1 MKKLIFVTLLLV
13 FIMIPFT
20 LGGTVLAEDEGK
32 LYYYVFYDNEIPVF
46 ADTDGGTPIFYIPG
60 TYAYQFDTE
69 VEGKDFVKI
78 TYNGKEGYIGKS
90 HHNSTHEIKLDWEG
104 NYFYIIEFDITATG
118 MISIY
123 NNTFSED
130 SSDACFPEKLTV
142 NKVYSYYKIDTTY
155 YFYINYTNGPNN
167 PRDGYIKV
175 SDTSLSGFTS
185 ASVPQNPHYVE
196 ETKPETPD
204 EDNPSGD
211 NPDGLQEPTNNLER
225 YILIAVIAV
234 LCVVI
239 VVLVFLPNKNRK
251 SN

>member
-1 MKKLIFVTLLLV
+1 MKKLILVTLLLV

-20 LGGTVLAEDEGK
+20 IGGTVLAEEEGK
-32 LYYYVFYDNEIPVF
+32 LYYYVFDNDEIPVF
-46 ADTDGGTPIFYIPG
+46 ADTDGGTPIFYIPE

-78 TYNGKEGYIGKS
+78 TYNGVVGYIGKS
-90 HHNSTHEIKLDWEG
+90 YHNSTHEIKLDWEG
-104 NYFYIIEFDITATG
+104 NYFYTIDFDIT
-118 MISIY
+118 
-123 NNTFSED
+123 
-130 SSDACFPEKLTV
+130 SSDSTINIYVDNTITESNPCSPASVTI
-142 NKVYSYYKIDTTY
+142 NKVYSYHKIDNSY
-155 YFYINYTNGPNN
+155 YFYINYKYGSFPED
-167 PRDGYIKV
+167 DGYIKV

-185 ASVPQNPHYVE
+185 ASVPQNPYYSE
-196 ETKPETPD
+196 ETAPE
-204 EDNPSGD
+204 ENQSGD
-211 NPDGLQEPTNNLER
+211 ISGANPDGIVEPTNNLER

>member
-1 MKKLIFVTLLLV
+1 MKKLILVTLLLV

-20 LGGTVLAEDEGK
+20 IGGTVLAEEEGK
-32 LYYYVFYDNEIPVF
+32 LYYYVFDNDEIPVF
-46 ADTDGGTPIFYIPG
+46 ADTDGGTPIFYIPE

-78 TYNGKEGYIGKS
+78 TYNGVVGYIGKS
-90 HHNSTHEIKLDWEG
+90 YHNSTHEIKLDWQGE
-104 NYFYIIEFDITATG
+104 YFYTIEFDITATG
-118 MISIY
+118 NIDIY
-123 NNTFSED
+123 SDNTMTSAIPYAA
-130 SSDACFPEKLTV
+130 SSTKI
-142 NKVYSYYKIDTTY
+142 NKVYSYYKANDVY
-155 YFYINYTNGPNN
+155 YFYINYTYATLPAM
-167 PRDGYIKV
+167 DGYIKV

-185 ASVPQNPHYVE
+185 ASVPQNPYYAE
-196 ETKPETPD
+196 ETAPE
-204 EDNPSGD
+204 ENQSGD
-211 NPDGLQEPTNNLER
+211 ISGANPDGIVEPTNNLER

>member
-1 MKKLIFVTLLLV
+1 MKKLILVTLLLV

-20 LGGTVLAEDEGK
+20 IGGTVLAEEEGK
-32 LYYYVFYDNEIPVF
+32 LYYYVFDNDEIPAF
-46 ADTDGGTPIFYIPG
+46 ANPDDTNAIFYIPA
-60 TYAYQFDTE
+60 TYAYQFNSE
-69 VEGKDFVKI
+69 VTGKDVI
-78 TYNGKEGYIGKS
+78 SISYNGIDCYIKKER
-90 HHNSTHEIKLDWEG
+90 HNSTHEIKLDWQGE
-104 NYFYIIEFDITATG
+104 YFYTIEFDITATG
-118 MISIY
+118 NIDIY
-123 NNTFSED
+123 SDNTMTSAIPYAA
-130 SSDACFPEKLTV
+130 SSTKI
-142 NKVYSYYKIDTTY
+142 NKVYSYYKANDVY
-155 YFYINYTNGPNN
+155 YFYINYTYATLPAM
-167 PRDGYIKV
+167 DGYIKV

-196 ETKPETPD
+196 EIKSKTPE

-211 NPDGLQEPTNNLER
+211 NPDGIVEPTNNLER

>member
-1 MKKLIFVTLLLV
+1 MKKLILVTLLLV

-20 LGGTVLAEDEGK
+20 IGGTVLAEEGGK
-32 LYYYVFYDNEIPVF
+32 LYYYTKDEIPVYK
-46 ADTDGGTPIFYIPG
+46 TEQGGTPIFYIPA

-69 VEGKDFVKI
+69 VTGTDFIKI
-78 TYNGKEGYIGKS
+78 TYNGVVGYIGKS
-90 HHNSTHEIKLDWEG
+90 YHNSNHVIKLDWQDE
-104 NYFYIIEFDITATG
+104 YFYQINFNITATG
-118 MISIY
+118 NIDIY
-123 NNTFSED
+123 SDNTMTSAIPY
-130 SSDACFPEKLTV
+130 DASYTKI
-142 NKVYSYYKIDTTY
+142 NKVHSYYKANDVY
-155 YFYINYTNGPNN
+155 YFYINYTYATLPAM
-167 PRDGYIKV
+167 DGYIKV

-196 ETKPETPD
+196 ETKPETPSG
-204 EDNPSGD
+204 DNPSGD
-211 NPDGLQEPTNNLER
+211 NPDGIVEPTNNLER

>member
-1 MKKLIFVTLLLV
+1 MKKLILVTLLLV
-13 FIMIPFT
+13 LIMIPFT
-20 LGGTVLAEDEGK
+20 VSGTVLAEDEGK
-32 LYYYVFYDNEIPVF
+32 LYYYASSEIPVY
-46 ADTDGGTPIFYIPG
+46 ATSDGGTPIFYIPA

-69 VEGKDFVKI
+69 VADKDFIKI
-78 TYNGKEGYIGKS
+78 TYNGIVGYIGKS
-90 HHNSTHEIKLDWEG
+90 YHNSTHEIKLDWQGE
-104 NYFYIIEFDITATG
+104 YFYTIEFDITATG
-118 MISIY
+118 NIDIY
-123 NNTFSED
+123 SDNTMTSAIPYAA
-130 SSDACFPEKLTV
+130 SSTKI
-142 NKVYSYYKIDTTY
+142 NKVYSYYKANDVY
-155 YFYINYTNGPNN
+155 YFYINYTYATLPAM
-167 PRDGYIKV
+167 DGYIKV

-211 NPDGLQEPTNNLER
+211 NPDGIVEPTNNLER

>member
-1 MKKLIFVTLLLV
+1 MKKLILVTLLLV

-20 LGGTVLAEDEGK
+20 IGGTVLAEEEGK
-32 LYYYVFYDNEIPVF
+32 LYYYTKDEIPVYK
-46 ADTDGGTPIFYIPG
+46 TEQGGTPIFYIPA

-69 VEGKDFVKI
+69 VTGTDFIKI
-78 TYNGKEGYIGKS
+78 TYNGVVGYIGKS
-90 HHNSTHEIKLDWEG
+90 YHNSNNVIKLDWQDE
-104 NYFYIIEFDITATG
+104 YFYQINFNITATG

-196 ETKPETPD
+196 ETKPETPSG
-204 EDNPSGD
+204 DNPSGD
-211 NPDGLQEPTNNLER
+211 NPDGIVEPTNNLER

>member
-1 MKKLIFVTLLLV
+1 MKKLILVTLLLV

-20 LGGTVLAEDEGK
+20 IGGTVLAEEEGK
-32 LYYYVFYDNEIPVF
+32 LYYYVFDNDEIPVF
-46 ADTDGGTPIFYIPG
+46 ADTDGGTPIFYIPE

-69 VEGKDFVKI
+69 VEGKDFIKI
-78 TYNGKEGYIGKS
+78 TYNGVVGYIGKS
-90 HHNSTHEIKLDWEG
+90 YHNSTHEIKLDWQGE
-104 NYFYIIEFDITATG
+104 YFYTIEFDITATG
-118 MISIY
+118 NIDIY
-123 NNTFSED
+123 SDNTMTSAIPY
-130 SSDACFPEKLTV
+130 DASYTKI
-142 NKVYSYYKIDTTY
+142 NKVYGYYKANDVY
-155 YFYINYTNGPNN
+155 YFYINYSYATLPAM
-167 PRDGYIKV
+167 DGYIKV

-196 ETKPETPD
+196 EIKSETPE

-211 NPDGLQEPTNNLER
+211 NPDGIVEPTNNLER

>member
-1 MKKLIFVTLLLV
+1 MKKLILVTLLLV

-20 LGGTVLAEDEGK
+20 IGGTVLAEEEGK
-32 LYYYVFYDNEIPVF
+32 LYYYTTDEIPVYK
-46 ADTDGGTPIFYIPG
+46 TEQGGTPIFYIPA

-69 VEGKDFVKI
+69 VTGTDFIKI
-78 TYNGKEGYIGKS
+78 TYNGVVGYIGKS
-90 HHNSTHEIKLDWEG
+90 YHNSNHVIKLDWQDE
-104 NYFYIIEFDITATG
+104 YFYQINFNITATG
-118 MISIY
+118 NIDIY
-123 NNTFSED
+123 SDNTMTSAIPY
-130 SSDACFPEKLTV
+130 DASYTKI
-142 NKVYSYYKIDTTY
+142 NKVHSYYKANDVY
-155 YFYINYTNGPNN
+155 YFYINYTYATLPAM
-167 PRDGYIKV
+167 DGYIKV

-196 ETKPETPD
+196 ETKPETPE

-211 NPDGLQEPTNNLER
+211 NPDGIVEPTNNLER

>member
-1 MKKLIFVTLLLV
+1 MKKLILVTLLLV

-32 LYYYVFYDNEIPVF
+32 LYYYVFDNDEIPAF
-46 ADTDGGTPIFYIPG
+46 ANPDDTNAIFYIPA
-60 TYAYQFDTE
+60 TYAYQFNSE
-69 VEGKDFVKI
+69 VTGKDVI
-78 TYNGKEGYIGKS
+78 SISYNGIDCYIKKER
-90 HHNSTHEIKLDWEG
+90 HNSTHEIKLDWQGE
-104 NYFYIIEFDITATG
+104 YFYTIEFDITATG
-118 MISIY
+118 NIDIY
-123 NNTFSED
+123 SDNTMTSAIPYAA
-130 SSDACFPEKLTV
+130 SSTKI
-142 NKVYSYYKIDTTY
+142 NKVYGYYKANDVY
-155 YFYINYTNGPNN
+155 YFYINYTYATLPAM
-167 PRDGYIKV
+167 DGYIKV

-196 ETKPETPD
+196 ETKHETPD

-211 NPDGLQEPTNNLER
+211 NPDGIVEPTNNLER

>member
-1 MKKLIFVTLLLV
+1 MKKLILVTLLLV

-20 LGGTVLAEDEGK
+20 IGGTVLAEDEGK
-32 LYYYVFYDNEIPVF
+32 LYYYTTDEIPAF
-46 ADTDGGTPIFYIPG
+46 ANPDDTNAIFYIPA
-60 TYAYQFDTE
+60 TYAYQFNSE
-69 VEGKDFVKI
+69 VTGKDVI
-78 TYNGKEGYIGKS
+78 SISYNGIDCYIKKER
-90 HHNSTHEIKLDWEG
+90 HNSTHEIKLDWQGE
-104 NYFYIIEFDITATG
+104 YFYTIEFDITATG
-118 MISIY
+118 NIDIY
-123 NNTFSED
+123 SDNTMTSAIPYAA
-130 SSDACFPEKLTV
+130 SSTKI
-142 NKVYSYYKIDTTY
+142 NKVYSYYKANDVY
-155 YFYINYTNGPNN
+155 YFYINYTYATLPAM
-167 PRDGYIKV
+167 DGYIKV

-211 NPDGLQEPTNNLER
+211 NPDGIVEPTNNLER

>member
-1 MKKLIFVTLLLV
+1 MKKLILVTLLLV

-20 LGGTVLAEDEGK
+20 IGGTVLAEEEGK
-32 LYYYVFYDNEIPVF
+32 LYYYTTDEIPVYK
-46 ADTDGGTPIFYIPG
+46 TEQGGTEIFYIPK

-69 VEGKDFVKI
+69 VTGTDFIKI
-78 TYNGKEGYIGKS
+78 TYNGVVGYIGKS
-90 HHNSTHEIKLDWEG
+90 YHNSTHEIKLDWQGE
-104 NYFYIIEFDITATG
+104 YFYTIEFDITATG
-118 MISIY
+118 NIDIY
-123 NNTFSED
+123 SDNTMTSAIPYAA
-130 SSDACFPEKLTV
+130 SSTKI
-142 NKVYSYYKIDTTY
+142 NKVYSYYKANDVY
-155 YFYINYTNGPNN
+155 YFYINYTYATLPAM
-167 PRDGYIKV
+167 DGYIKV

-211 NPDGLQEPTNNLER
+211 NPDGIVEPTNNLER

>member
-1 MKKLIFVTLLLV
+1 MKKLILVTLLLV

-20 LGGTVLAEDEGK
+20 IGGTVLAEEEGK
-32 LYYYVFYDNEIPVF
+32 LYYYTKDEIPVYK
-46 ADTDGGTPIFYIPG
+46 TEQGGTPIFYIPA

-69 VEGKDFVKI
+69 VTGTDFIKI
-78 TYNGKEGYIGKS
+78 TYNGVVGYIGKS
-90 HHNSTHEIKLDWEG
+90 YHNSNHVIKLDWQDE
-104 NYFYIIEFDITATG
+104 YFYQIDFNITATG
-118 MISIY
+118 NIDIY
-123 NNTFSED
+123 SDNTMTSAIPY
-130 SSDACFPEKLTV
+130 DASYTKI
-142 NKVYSYYKIDTTY
+142 NKVHSYYKANDVY
-155 YFYINYTNGPNN
+155 YFYINYTYATLPAM
-167 PRDGYIKV
+167 DGYIKV

-196 ETKPETPD
+196 ETKPETP
-204 EDNPSGD
+204 EEGNPSGD
-211 NPDGLQEPTNNLER
+211 NPDGIVEPTNNLER

>member
-1 MKKLIFVTLLLV
+1 MKKLILVTLLLV

-20 LGGTVLAEDEGK
+20 LGGTVLAEEEGK
-32 LYYYVFYDNEIPVF
+32 LYYYASSEIPVY
-46 ADTDGGTPIFYIPG
+46 ATSDGGTPIFYIPA

-69 VEGKDFVKI
+69 VADKDFIKI
-78 TYNGKEGYIGKS
+78 TYNGIVGYIGKS
-90 HHNSTHEIKLDWEG
+90 YHNSTHEIKLDWQGE
-104 NYFYIIEFDITATG
+104 YFYTIEFDITATG

-123 NNTFSED
+123 NNTFSEE

-142 NKVYSYYKIDTTY
+142 NKVYSYYKTDNTY
-155 YFYINYTNGPNN
+155 YFYINYTNGPNT

-175 SDTSLSGFTS
+175 SDTSLSGFTT
-185 ASVPQNPHYVE
+185 ASVAQNPYYVE
-196 ETKPETPD
+196 ETTPETPSG
-204 EDNPSGD
+204 DNPSGD
-211 NPDGLQEPTNNLER
+211 NPDGIVEPTNNLER

-251 SN
+251 SS

>member
-1 MKKLIFVTLLLV
+1 MKKLILVTLLLV

-20 LGGTVLAEDEGK
+20 IGGTVLAEEEGK
-32 LYYYVFYDNEIPVF
+32 LYYYTTDEIPVYK
-46 ADTDGGTPIFYIPG
+46 TEQGGTPIFYIPA

-69 VEGKDFVKI
+69 VTGTDFIKI
-78 TYNGKEGYIGKS
+78 TYNGVVGYIGKS
-90 HHNSTHEIKLDWEG
+90 YHNSNHVIKLDWQDE
-104 NYFYIIEFDITATG
+104 YFYQINFNITATG
-118 MISIY
+118 NIDIY
-123 NNTFSED
+123 SDNTMTSAIPY
-130 SSDACFPEKLTV
+130 DASYTKI
-142 NKVYSYYKIDTTY
+142 NKVHSYYKANDVY
-155 YFYINYTNGPNN
+155 YFYINYTYATLPAM
-167 PRDGYIKV
+167 DGYIKV

-196 ETKPETPD
+196 ETKPETPSG
-204 EDNPSGD
+204 DNPSGD
-211 NPDGLQEPTNNLER
+211 NPDGIVEPTNNLER

>member
-1 MKKLIFVTLLLV
+1 MKKLILVTLLLV

-20 LGGTVLAEDEGK
+20 VGGTVLAEEEGK
-32 LYYYVFYDNEIPVF
+32 LYYYTSSEIPVYK
-46 ADTDGGTPIFYIPG
+46 TEQGGTPIFYIPE

-69 VEGKDFVKI
+69 VTGTDFIKI
-78 TYNGKEGYIGKS
+78 TYNGVVGYIGKS
-90 HHNSTHEIKLDWEG
+90 YHNSNNVIKLDWQG
-104 NYFYIIEFDITATG
+104 NYFYTINFDITATG
-118 MISIY
+118 NIDIY
-123 NNTFSED
+123 SDNTMTSAIPYAA
-130 SSDACFPEKLTV
+130 SSTKI
-142 NKVYSYYKIDTTY
+142 NKVYSYYKANDVY
-155 YFYINYTNGPNN
+155 YFYINYTYATLPAM
-167 PRDGYIKV
+167 DGYIKV

-196 ETKPETPD
+196 ETKPETP
-204 EDNPSGD
+204 EEGNPSGD
-211 NPDGLQEPTNNLER
+211 NPDGIVEPTNNLER

>member
-1 MKKLIFVTLLLV
+1 MKKLIIVALLLV
-13 FIMIPFT
+13 LVAIPFT
-20 LGGTVLAEDEGK
+20 VSGTVLAEDEGK
-32 LYYYVFYDNEIPVF
+32 LYYYASSEIPVY
-46 ADTDGGTPIFYIPG
+46 ATSDGGTPIFYIPA

-69 VEGKDFVKI
+69 VADKDFIKI
-78 TYNGKEGYIGKS
+78 TYNGIVGYIGKS
-90 HHNSTHEIKLDWEG
+90 YHNSTHEIKLDWQGE
-104 NYFYIIEFDITATG
+104 YFYTIEFDITATG
-118 MISIY
+118 NIDIY
-123 NNTFSED
+123 SDNTMTSAIPYAA
-130 SSDACFPEKLTV
+130 SSTKI
-142 NKVYSYYKIDTTY
+142 NKVYSYYKANDVY
-155 YFYINYTNGPNN
+155 YFYINYTYATLPAM
-167 PRDGYIKV
+167 DGYIKV

-211 NPDGLQEPTNNLER
+211 NPDGIVEPTNNLER

>member
-1 MKKLIFVTLLLV
+1 MKKLILVTLLLV

-20 LGGTVLAEDEGK
+20 LGGTVLAEEEGK
-32 LYYYVFYDNEIPVF
+32 LYYYTTDEIPAF
-46 ADTDGGTPIFYIPG
+46 ANPDDTNAIFYIPA
-60 TYAYQFDTE
+60 TYAYQFNSE
-69 VEGKDFVKI
+69 VTGKDVI
-78 TYNGKEGYIGKS
+78 SISYNGIDCYIKKER
-90 HHNSTHEIKLDWEG
+90 HNSTREIKLDWEG
-104 NYFYIIEFDITATG
+104 NYFYTIDFDIT
-118 MISIY
+118 
-123 NNTFSED
+123 
-130 SSDACFPEKLTV
+130 SSDSTINIYVDNTITESNLCSPASVTI
-142 NKVYSYYKIDTTY
+142 NKVYSYHKIDNSY
-155 YFYINYTNGPNN
+155 YFYINYKYGSFPED
-167 PRDGYIKV
+167 DGYIKV

-204 EDNPSGD
+204 EDDPSGD
-211 NPDGLQEPTNNLER
+211 NPDGIVEPTNNLER

>member
-1 MKKLIFVTLLLV
+1 MKKLILVTLLLV

-20 LGGTVLAEDEGK
+20 IGGTVLAEEEGK
-32 LYYYVFYDNEIPVF
+32 LYYYTKDEIPAF
-46 ADTDGGTPIFYIPG
+46 ANPDDTNAIFYIPA
-60 TYAYQFDTE
+60 TYAYQFNSE
-69 VEGKDFVKI
+69 VTGKDVI
-78 TYNGKEGYIGKS
+78 SISYNGIDCYIKKER
-90 HHNSTHEIKLDWEG
+90 HNSNHVIKLDWQDE
-104 NYFYIIEFDITATG
+104 YFYQINFNITATG

-196 ETKPETPD
+196 ETKPETP
-204 EDNPSGD
+204 EEGNPSGD
-211 NPDGLQEPTNNLER
+211 NPDGIVEPTNNLER

>member
-1 MKKLIFVTLLLV
+1 MKKLILVTLLLV

-32 LYYYVFYDNEIPVF
+32 LYYYTTDEIPVYK
-46 ADTDGGTPIFYIPG
+46 TEQGGTEIFYIPA

-69 VEGKDFVKI
+69 VTGTDFIKI
-78 TYNGKEGYIGKS
+78 TYNGVVGYIGKS
-90 HHNSTHEIKLDWEG
+90 YHNSTHEIKLDWQGE
-104 NYFYIIEFDITATG
+104 YFYTIEFDITATG
-118 MISIY
+118 NIDIY
-123 NNTFSED
+123 SDNTMTSAIPYAA
-130 SSDACFPEKLTV
+130 SSTKI
-142 NKVYSYYKIDTTY
+142 NKVYSYYKANDVY
-155 YFYINYTNGPNN
+155 YFYINYTYATLPAM
-167 PRDGYIKV
+167 DGYIKV

-185 ASVPQNPHYVE
+185 ASVPQNPYYSE
-196 ETKPETPD
+196 ETAPE
-204 EDNPSGD
+204 ENQSGD
-211 NPDGLQEPTNNLER
+211 ISGANPDGIVEPTNNLER

>member
-1 MKKLIFVTLLLV
+1 MKKLILVTLLLV

-32 LYYYVFYDNEIPVF
+32 LYYYASSEIPVY
-46 ADTDGGTPIFYIPG
+46 ATSDGGTPIFYIPA

-69 VEGKDFVKI
+69 VADKDFIKI
-78 TYNGKEGYIGKS
+78 TYNGIVGYIGKS
-90 HHNSTHEIKLDWEG
+90 YHNSTHEIKLDWQG
-104 NYFYIIEFDITATG
+104 NYFYTIDFDITATG

-123 NNTFSED
+123 NNTFSEE

-142 NKVYSYYKIDTTY
+142 NKVYSYYKTDNTY
-155 YFYINYTNGPNN
+155 YFYINYTNGPNT

-185 ASVPQNPHYVE
+185 ASVPQNPYYSE
-196 ETKPETPD
+196 ETAPE
-204 EDNPSGD
+204 ENQSGD
-211 NPDGLQEPTNNLER
+211 ISGANPDGIVEPTNNLER

>member
-1 MKKLIFVTLLLV
+1 MKKLILVTLLLV

-20 LGGTVLAEDEGK
+20 IGGTVLAEDEGK
-32 LYYYVFYDNEIPVF
+32 LYYYTTDEIPAF
-46 ADTDGGTPIFYIPG
+46 ANPDDTNAIFYIPA
-60 TYAYQFDTE
+60 TYAYQFNSE
-69 VEGKDFVKI
+69 VTGKDVI
-78 TYNGKEGYIGKS
+78 SISYNGIDCYIKKER
-90 HHNSTHEIKLDWEG
+90 HNSTHEIKLDWQG
-104 NYFYIIEFDITATG
+104 NYFYTIDFDITATG

-123 NNTFSED
+123 NNTFSEE

-142 NKVYSYYKIDTTY
+142 NKVYSYYKTDNTY
-155 YFYINYTNGPNN
+155 YFYINYTNGPNT

-185 ASVPQNPHYVE
+185 ASVPQNPYYAE
-196 ETKPETPD
+196 ETAPE
-204 EDNPSGD
+204 ENQSGD
-211 NPDGLQEPTNNLER
+211 ISGANPDGIVEPTNNLER